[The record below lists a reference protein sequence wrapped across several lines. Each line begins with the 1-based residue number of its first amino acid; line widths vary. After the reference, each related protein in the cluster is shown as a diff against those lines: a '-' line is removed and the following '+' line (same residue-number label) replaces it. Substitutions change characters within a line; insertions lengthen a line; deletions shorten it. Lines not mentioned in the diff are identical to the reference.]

1 MDKLTK
7 NSNYLA
13 TIDESNLNQFTS
25 LLKEIIEKQN
35 EIIDW
40 INNQG

>member
-1 MDKLTK
+1 MDKLIK
-7 NSNYLA
+7 NSNYLNI
-13 TIDESNLNQFTS
+13 IDESNLNDFTL

-40 INNQG
+40 INSQS

>member
-13 TIDESNLNQFTS
+13 VIDEANLNQFTS